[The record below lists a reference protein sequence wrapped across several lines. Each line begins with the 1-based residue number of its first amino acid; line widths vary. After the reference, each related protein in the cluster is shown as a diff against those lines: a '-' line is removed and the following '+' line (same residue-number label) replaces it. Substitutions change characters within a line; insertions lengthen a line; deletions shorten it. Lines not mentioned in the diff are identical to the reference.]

1 MTHFKT
7 GDVVEF
13 TENYMAEYEHG
24 AARIGDRAIVVRSEF
39 GSASTLVSLRLAKNG
54 RGTTVYETRLRRRE
68 DGHLFDIG
76 DRITGEARYPDAF
89 RIGSGPEILTGVV
102 TGYRVGALN
111 VTTEERVQNRHI
123 LASTAVLVEAKKEE
137 EKIVTEIKRAL
148 VGPKPKPVPPVHP
161 FVQTPL
167 DTRDGD
173 EDVFDADGVLV
184 FSINAAPFD
193 DYQDRYNFARFV
205 AEAVNEKVARDSAE
219 PDLYVLN
226 ASNKATEPPAH
237 VKKFHNDSSDWDLV
251 RFGTGW
257 WFLDKSAG
265 DSLPRG
271 RDNGW
276 AWGGGMMISNYDLP
290 MTEVRS

>member
-1 MTHFKT
+1 MHKFKT

-13 TENYMAEYEHG
+13 SEDYMPDLLSG
-24 AARIGDRAIVVRSEF
+24 ARIGDRGIVLRSDF
-39 GSASTLVSLRLAKNG
+39 GYTSALVAVRLAKNG
-54 RGTTVYETRLRRRE
+54 RTTTVYEYRLQHRT

-76 DRITGEARYPDAF
+76 DRIAGEARYPDVFWAVP
-89 RIGSGPEILTGVV
+89 GPEILTGIV
-102 TGYRVGALN
+102 TGYPRGALS
-111 VTTEERVQNRHI
+111 VTTQYRVQNRHI

-137 EKIVTEIKRAL
+137 EKIVTETKRAL
-148 VGPKPKPVPPVHP
+148 VGPKPEPVPPVHP

-173 EDVFDADGVLV
+173 EDVFDADGQLV

-193 DYQDRYNFARFV
+193 DYQDRYSFARFV

-226 ASNKATEPPAH
+226 ASNKDTEPPAH
-237 VKKFHNDSSDWDLV
+237 VQRFAGNGGSGLDLIRHGV
-251 RFGTGW
+251 GW
-257 WFLDKSAG
+257 WFVDKGENAP
-265 DSLPRG
+265 DFRHH
-271 RDNGW
+271 GW
-276 AWGGGMMISNYDLP
+276 AWSSNMISNYDLP